1 MNYKRC
7 NYCDTVKN
15 TIKYH
20 KDKTTRDGYARR
32 CIKCTMD
39 YFKSHYRKTGPRF
52 TYGDKVLNVLR
63 NKKYIKDRT
72 ELFNKHGNGWWWGM
86 DDIANKY
93 PSDKS
98 NPITGRKR
106 FGGKFSK

>member
-1 MNYKRC
+1 
-7 NYCDTVKN
+7 
-15 TIKYH
+15 
-20 KDKTTRDGYARR
+20 
-32 CIKCTMD
+32 
-39 YFKSHYRKTGPRF
+39 
-52 TYGDKVLNVLR
+52 YGDKVLNVLR